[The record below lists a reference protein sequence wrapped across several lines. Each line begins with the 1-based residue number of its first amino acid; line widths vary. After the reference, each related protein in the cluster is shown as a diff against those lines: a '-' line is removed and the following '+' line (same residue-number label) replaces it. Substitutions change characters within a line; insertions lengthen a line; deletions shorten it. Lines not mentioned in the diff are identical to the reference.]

1 MTPIRERVGEVGLK
15 LENDIRD
22 MNVLKTLCSASLLV
36 VMASADAR
44 IPVKVETFPLNDVR
58 LMQSPFKHAEDL
70 DIRYLLG
77 LDPDRLLAPYLKGAG
92 LEPKADNYTN
102 WENTGLDGHIGGHYV
117 SALAYMYAATGNEE
131 IKQRLDYML
140 SEWKRAQDAAG
151 DGYLCGAPN
160 GRKIWDAVSKGD
172 IQASSF
178 GLKGGCL
185 CTISIRRMPVCV
197 TPTWWQAVR
206 KPRTCW

>member
-1 MTPIRERVGEVGLK
+1 MRVRMTPIRERVGKVGLK

-44 IPVKVETFPLNDVR
+44 IPVKVETFPLSDVR
-58 LMQSPFKHAEDL
+58 LTQSPFKHAEDL

-102 WENTGLDGHIGGHYV
+102 WENTGLDGHIGG
-117 SALAYMYAATGNEE
+117 ALRFRHLPICTPPPGTRKSNNG
-131 IKQRLDYML
+131 
-140 SEWKRAQDAAG
+140 WTT
-151 DGYLCGAPN
+151 CCPN
-160 GRKIWDAVSKGD
+160 GKGRRTLPVTD
-172 IQASSF
+172 TFVVRRTGARY
-178 GLKGGCL
+178 GMPCL
-185 CTISIRRMPVCV
+185 RGTYRLLLSD
-197 TPTWWQAVR
+197 
-206 KPRTCW
+206 